1 MNIFAIIGIIIFIII
16 AAFGVAVFVD
26 WAVDCVYDKRGKK
39 KTFRK
44 N

>member
-26 WAVDCVYDKRGKK
+26 WAVY
-39 KTFRK
+39 
-44 N
+44 